1 MKARIGVR
9 VQPRAKETRLDGK
22 LGETY
27 KLRLAAPPVDG
38 KANDVCL
45 RFFADKLRVPLPAV
59 RLVSGLTSR
68 NKIIEVEGMD
78 HAAVQRALGA

>member
-1 MKARIGVR
+1 MKARIGIR

-22 LGETY
+22 SGDVY

-38 KANDVCL
+38 KANDACL
-45 RFFADKLRVPLPAV
+45 RFLAEKLRVPLAAM

-68 NKIIEVEGMD
+68 SKIVEVEGMD
-78 HAAVQRALGA
+78 RDAVHRALSS